1 MKQLYPDLWISKP
14 DFPNKTEEPTLMM
27 HGFLLRHPKGNLL
40 ISRIEADSDIETIKG
55 FGGATR
61 HYITHWHEAS
71 ASINKIRLKLKS
83 QFWCHELAAPEVSL
97 FAIPDKTFSEDV
109 FHFEDFQIIHTPG
122 HTPACSSYLI
132 EGHLFTGDALFMPDS
147 GTGRCDFP
155 KGSSKDLYHSIAHKL
170 YQLPDHTKI
179 YVGHDY
185 QPQGRSLLFTT
196 TLLEEKKS
204 NIQLRSE
211 TTESDFI
218 QFRSNRDKQLSAPK
232 LLFPSIQV
240 NIDGGKLPDAEKN
253 GQRYL
258 KIPLFNS

>member
-97 FAIPDKTFSEDV
+97 FAIPDKTFSEDT

-122 HTPACSSYLI
+122 HTPGSTIFLYKSLYGKTYLFIGDTICFMEGKWGIVIVDESNVEDLRDTFEVLHTLKPDVVLMGVTVDELAYVEVTEASWIAALI
-132 EGHLFTGDALFMPDS
+132 EAAANPL
-147 GTGRCDFP
+147 
-155 KGSSKDLYHSIAHKL
+155 DLRH
-170 YQLPDHTKI
+170 
-179 YVGHDY
+179 
-185 QPQGRSLLFTT
+185 RNSLLYVNSN
-196 TLLEEKKS
+196 EEL
-204 NIQLRSE
+204 IL
-211 TTESDFI
+211 
-218 QFRSNRDKQLSAPK
+218 
-232 LLFPSIQV
+232 
-240 NIDGGKLPDAEKN
+240 
-253 GQRYL
+253 
-258 KIPLFNS
+258 